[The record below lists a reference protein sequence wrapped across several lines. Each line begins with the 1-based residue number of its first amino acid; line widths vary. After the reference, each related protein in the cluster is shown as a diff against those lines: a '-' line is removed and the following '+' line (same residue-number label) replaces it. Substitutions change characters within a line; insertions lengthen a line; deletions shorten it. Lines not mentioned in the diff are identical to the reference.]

1 MPIIF
6 VKLSVELLF
15 FCQKCCILILF
26 FVTKAEMSTRQ
37 RSRKRKLSPTKK
49 LSNPTPLKKRRVTR
63 SSTAKKSKSTTTT
76 SRKYKTPALQTK
88 TKKKAKTTKSKKQ
101 KSTKKTTNNQQETV
115 WNWNEAFEELDLS
128 HAPTTAI
135 FQNVRIKF
143 DNEFKMGVNG
153 DRKTPKY
160 NILTAEAVIIENK
173 KFKHQKVTANSNSD
187 NNNNSNNNNNNINN
201 INEVYNINNDIQEII
216 LKFAYS
222 H

>member
-1 MPIIF
+1 MTGEVVNVNYHLPRSYPI
-6 VKLSVELLF
+6 
-15 FCQKCCILILF
+15 QHH
-26 FVTKAEMSTRQ
+26 
-37 RSRKRKLSPTKK
+37 
-49 LSNPTPLKKRRVTR
+49 
-63 SSTAKKSKSTTTT
+63 
-76 SRKYKTPALQTK
+76 
-88 TKKKAKTTKSKKQ
+88 
-101 KSTKKTTNNQQETV
+101 QQETV

-160 NILTAEAVIIENK
+160 NILTAEAVMTAINNKLSRIQIRHITEAYPSNCDEDRIKKSFKFYEHVKDNQKFWNKWITLNASITQELKNWIENK